1 MIYFISPPLW
11 YSVLIKLNQNTKCNV
26 ISVFWIVHNGLHLI
40 GVKTAIRFIYRP
52 KLRHW
57 IQGNLALV
65 QTKSN
70 EHNNCSMKNQT
81 NQWKLHIN
89 INKIEWNE
97 KINKKISSV
106 SFFNTLFLLN
116 FHRFFFILMYFPL
129 ENKSFEL
136 FTKFDK
142 NCFLFSWICV
152 QNVTKKE
159 HIGVLCWNYIYISL
173 M

>member
-1 MIYFISPPLW
+1 M
-11 YSVLIKLNQNTKCNV
+11 QCN
-26 ISVFWIVHNGLHLI
+26 ICIWIVLHNGLHLI
-40 GVKTAIRFIYRP
+40 EVKTAIRFIYRP

-57 IQGNLALV
+57 IQGNLAPV

-70 EHNNCSMKNQT
+70 EQNNG
-81 NQWKLHIN
+81 WKIKQISESYIN

-97 KINKKISSV
+97 KKIDSKFSSV
-106 SFFNTLFLLN
+106 SFFNTLFIIE
-116 FHRFFFILMYFPL
+116 FPSFFFILMYFPL

-142 NCFLFSWICV
+142 NCYLFCWECV

-159 HIGVLCWNYIYISL
+159 HIGVFCWNYIYISVI
-173 M
+173 